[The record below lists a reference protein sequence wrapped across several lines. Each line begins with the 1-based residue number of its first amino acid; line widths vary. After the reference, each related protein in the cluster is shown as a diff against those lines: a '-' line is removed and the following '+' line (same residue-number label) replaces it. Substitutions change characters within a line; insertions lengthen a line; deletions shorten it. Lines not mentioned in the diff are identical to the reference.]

1 MRFGRG
7 KNEESPEFQM
17 APMIDVVFL
26 LLIFFLC
33 ASHFQMEESELK
45 ANLPVSSIKV
55 PSEDLP
61 DDVVIDIDAGGRIT
75 INKTEYD
82 SDDSLEL
89 SQLRGLLLTLKELYQ
104 DQGVVIAAES
114 NTRHGRI
121 VNVLNACASCEIKN
135 ISFYPPE

>member
-7 KNEESPEFQM
+7 KNEEGPEFQM

-61 DDVVIDIDAGGRIT
+61 DDVVIDIDAAGQVT
-75 INKTEYD
+75 INRAEYD
-82 SDDSLEL
+82 SFKSKDLP
-89 SQLRGLLLTLKELYQ
+89 QLRGLLITLKQLYE
-104 DQGVVIAAES
+104 DQGVVIAAEA

-121 VNVLNACASCEIKN
+121 VDVLNACASCKIKN

>member
-55 PSEDLP
+55 SSEDLP
-61 DDVVIDIDAGGRIT
+61 DDVVIDIDAQGRVT
-75 INKTEYD
+75 INKSEYD
-82 SDDSLEL
+82 SAASKEL
-89 SQLRGLLLTLKELYQ
+89 SQLRGLLITLKQLYE

-114 NTRHGRI
+114 NTRHERI
-121 VNVLNACASCEIKN
+121 VDVLNACASCEIKN

>member
-1 MRFGRG
+1 MRFGREN
-7 KNEESPEFQM
+7 NEETPEFQM

-45 ANLPVSSIKV
+45 ANLPVSTIKV

-61 DDVVIDIDAGGRIT
+61 DDVVIDIDAAGRIT

-82 SDDSLEL
+82 SAASKEL

-114 NTRHGRI
+114 NTRHERI
-121 VNVLNACASCEIKN
+121 VDVLNACAGCEIKN